1 VTERLAA
8 VARDVVVCRRCPRLV
23 AWREKSAANPPRR
36 FRGERYWSRPLP
48 AFGDPAAPVL
58 VVGLAPAA
66 HGGNRTGRIFTGDAS
81 GDFLFS
87 ALFAAG
93 FANQPESRS
102 LDDGLALAGVLVTA
116 AARCAPPDNRPTPA
130 EFARCRGYL
139 IREIAAAPALRV
151 IVALGGLAFDQTLR
165 ALSAAGHPIPRPRP
179 KFAHGSETE
188 ISPFTILGAYHPSQQ
203 NTFTRRLTPAML
215 RAVFRRARKLSEVD
229 RTRRK

>member
-1 VTERLAA
+1 MTGLGDVEASIRRLDETAPERE
-8 VARDVVVCRRCPRLV
+8 RKQ
-23 AWREKSAANPPRR
+23 WRGA
-36 FRGERYWSRPLP
+36 
-48 AFGDPAAPVL
+48 
-58 VVGLAPAA
+58 
-66 HGGNRTGRIFTGDAS
+66 
-81 GDFLFS
+81 
-87 ALFAAG
+87 
-93 FANQPESRS
+93 

-215 RAVFRRARKLSEVD
+215 RAVFRRARKLASS
-229 RTRRK
+229 RA